1 MTNQVLSS
9 DLLVE
14 LSAEEQQQLAGGCCG
29 GASNVPS
36 CGCGDS
42 SGHPG
47 YGYGDSG
54 RPGYGYGRRRRFGG
68 WGHRTYKYGCR

>member
-1 MTNQVLSS
+1 MTNQVLPS

-29 GASNVPS
+29 ASNVPS

-42 SGHPG
+42 SRPS
-47 YGYGDSG
+47 YGYGSW
-54 RPGYGYGRRRRFGG
+54 GRRRRFGG

>member
-1 MTNQVLSS
+1 MTNQVLPS

-42 SGHPG
+42 
-47 YGYGDSG
+47 G